1 MSLRRWVLML
11 IGFVGLIAVSSHPAR
26 TVERDVGIV
35 VTEIKG
41 PIGIAATRLITDAL
55 AKARHDNARL
65 LVIQLDTLGGLVTA
79 TRDIIQQILAAPLP
93 VIGRSH
99 ADRPRLPWI

>member
-1 MSLRRWVLML
+1 MTGDEAIKIKGPYLSLRRWVLML

-26 TVERDVGIV
+26 TAERDVGIV

-55 AKARHDNARL
+55 AKARHE
-65 LVIQLDTLGGLVTA
+65 QC
-79 TRDIIQQILAAPLP
+79 APT
-93 VIGRSH
+93 GHST
-99 ADRPRLPWI
+99 